1 MIHMDTDGFAN
12 HARGHGI
19 KNPFDF
25 QGTAARHFQAEL
37 AMVHEAFTGECLQ
50 GQLFLVKAALAALVQ
65 ALGDLIQ
72 YLLIIFDGCKI
83 SMPSQLQGLIQAAL
97 KRTMGTF
104 NRTVFMAHAA
114 IITRCLQVV
123 MGAKRLIRLR

>member
-37 AMVHEAFTGECLQ
+37 AMVHEAFTGECLTAIK
-50 GQLFLVKAALAALVQ
+50 LRKKSFKNNVDSTPK
-65 ALGDLIQ
+65 
-72 YLLIIFDGCKI
+72 
-83 SMPSQLQGLIQAAL
+83 
-97 KRTMGTF
+97 F
-104 NRTVFMAHAA
+104 NR
-114 IITRCLQVV
+114 
-123 MGAKRLIRLR
+123 KYSD

>member
-37 AMVHEAFTGECLQ
+37 AMVHEAFTGECLTAIKLRKNHLKTTWI
-50 GQLFLVKAALAALVQ
+50 QLRSSIENTRIERRLAAW
-65 ALGDLIQ
+65 
-72 YLLIIFDGCKI
+72 
-83 SMPSQLQGLIQAAL
+83 
-97 KRTMGTF
+97 
-104 NRTVFMAHAA
+104 
-114 IITRCLQVV
+114 
-123 MGAKRLIRLR
+123 